1 MSNKTSKAKNK
12 ADKKARKKRR
22 SYDAAAKK
30 LLSNKRVL
38 ANILKY
44 FTEEFKDCT
53 IKEIISCLTSDAK
66 VSRRSKKSKESEGSE
81 EQVDDKIRLRLDNAG
96 SESVSEKEGTR
107 SFDVK
112 FKVKLPN
119 SDENVEI
126 IINIEA
132 QSKYNDGYRIEKRG
146 TYYLSR
152 LISSQYGVEF
162 LGSDFNKLKK
172 VYTIWICLNVPEA
185 EAGTATGYR
194 MIKGDLI
201 GEYPDRPEDYDLQ
214 RMVIARLGRGK
225 NDEYKEIMEM
235 LNILFNICPQSG
247 LSNKEEKILKE
258 KFEIDIEEIKGEVD
272 NMCSLSQGI
281 LEEGIE
287 QGLREGKEAGIKEG
301 MEKGMEKGK
310 REGIKEGMEKGI
322 KEGEIKAKVEM
333 INNLQ
338 AFGMNLEEALKAAK
352 MDKRT
357 FLKLKEKYEPVQTR

>member
-1 MSNKTSKAKNK
+1 MSKRVLKAKKSKAKQYE
-12 ADKKARKKRR
+12 RKIRR
-22 SYDAAAKK
+22 AYDAAAKK

-44 FTEEFKDCT
+44 FTKEFKDCT

-66 VSRRSKKSKESEGSE
+66 VSRVSKGSKKSEGPEGLGESEGSE

-119 SDENVEI
+119 SDEDVEV

-132 QSKYNDGYRIEKRG
+132 QSKYNTGYRIEKRG

-172 VYTIWICLNVPEA
+172 VYTIWICLNVPKE

-194 MIKGDLI
+194 MIKEDLI
-201 GEYPDRPEDYDLQ
+201 GKYPDTPEDYDLQ
-214 RMVIARLGRGK
+214 RMLIVRRVQK
-225 NDEYKEIMEM
+225 KVM
-235 LNILFNICPQSG
+235 
-247 LSNKEEKILKE
+247 
-258 KFEIDIEEIKGEVD
+258 
-272 NMCSLSQGI
+272 
-281 LEEGIE
+281 
-287 QGLREGKEAGIKEG
+287 
-301 MEKGMEKGK
+301 K
-310 REGIKEGMEKGI
+310 RH
-322 KEGEIKAKVEM
+322 
-333 INNLQ
+333 
-338 AFGMNLEEALKAAK
+338 
-352 MDKRT
+352 
-357 FLKLKEKYEPVQTR
+357 